1 MKLVGGQGILVE
13 VTSVWLADPPTFVFQ
28 LSQYAN
34 VFLSLGHAFWFLS
47 WYRGLLSLCV
57 GHSLAKAQAGSQFV
71 AGCRPSQLCPRV
83 QHMPSHSRCKMA
95 TLRLATCERGI
106 LKETDPVWAALSAEE
121 NTALQLTV
129 TCCMEIAQMAT
140 KVE

>member
-71 AGCRPSQLCPRV
+71 AGCRPSRAVPGRFQAWSGPAQGFYLPLAVSHDESCGFCPDASET
-83 QHMPSHSRCKMA
+83 P
-95 TLRLATCERGI
+95 RL
-106 LKETDPVWAALSAEE
+106 S
-121 NTALQLTV
+121 NTASRADS
-129 TCCMEIAQMAT
+129 C
-140 KVE
+140 